1 MGNAESG
8 TRTGTSWR
16 VSDDEVHIRE
26 RKCELSRNLAD
37 DDDPTPPVAT
47 LA

>member
-1 MGNAESG
+1 MPNPERGRERRGARLG
-8 TRTGTSWR
+8 
-16 VSDDEVHIRE
+16 VDELHIRV
-26 RKCELSRNLAD
+26 RKSEVSRNQAD

>member
-16 VSDDEVHIRE
+16 VSDDEVHIRV
-26 RKCELSRNLAD
+26 RKSEVSRNQAD